1 MVCFDGGMTTE
12 PVPLSYLNSERAS
25 SILAADSPHPIK
37 RQPSW
42 MIRSLATDQDHRCLL
57 CTATLKQGRVDF
69 IVPTEVGGWAHRR
82 DNLALFCSRC
92 VRTRA
97 HRDLLAC
104 GMDVP
109 SSLLEKRRDL
119 WLDLPHHLLPI
130 GRGRSP
136 AVVREALLGRADHP
150 RVRYTIDFTPDMVW
164 IGGRAHGLLG
174 VVEHLDVLAQHG
186 PLVRDDWDGV
196 RMWGLPI
203 AAAPKALAALAEAG
217 GYLVPLVPSSESWA
231 ALLTGEA
238 AHRRRTQ
245 NPNGEAWP
253 VEGRV
258 LSMHPRAVADRE
270 ATRRRRIRQL
280 LAERGELTTRMGQA
294 RDVPLI
300 LAALVTERDRVD
312 QRLVGL
318 RCECPDAS

>member
-1 MVCFDGGMTTE
+1 MTSE
-12 PVPLSYLNSERAS
+12 PVPLSYLNSGQALLIKE
-25 SILAADSPHPIK
+25 ADSPHQVK
-37 RQPSW
+37 RQPAW

-69 IVPTEVGGWAHRR
+69 IVPTELGGYGNRR
-82 DNLALFCSRC
+82 DNMGLFCSRC

-109 SSLLEKRRDL
+109 ASLLEKRRAL

-136 AVVREALLGRADHP
+136 AIVREALLSRADHP
-150 RVRYTIDFTPDMVW
+150 RVRYIIDFTPDMVW
-164 IGGRAHGLLG
+164 FGGRAHGVLG
-174 VVEHLDVLAQHG
+174 VVEHIDVLAQHG
-186 PLVRDDWDGV
+186 PLVREDLDGV

-203 AAAPKALAALAEAG
+203 AATPKALAALAEAG
-217 GYLVPLVPSSESWA
+217 GYLIPLVPSSESWA

-238 AHRRRTQ
+238 AHRRRAQ
-245 NPNGEAWP
+245 NPNSPPWP
-253 VEGRV
+253 LEGRV
-258 LSMHPRAVADRE
+258 LSTNPRAVADRE
-270 ATRRRRIRQL
+270 ATRRRRIRQH